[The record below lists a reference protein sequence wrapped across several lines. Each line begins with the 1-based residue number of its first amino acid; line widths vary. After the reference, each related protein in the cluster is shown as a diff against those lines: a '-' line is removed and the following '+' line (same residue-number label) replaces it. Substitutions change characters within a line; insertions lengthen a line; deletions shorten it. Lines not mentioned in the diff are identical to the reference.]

1 MAEFPD
7 VTLHYFDLRGRGQFI
22 RGLLSHHQ
30 VPFTDDRIK
39 LAKDNSNWP
48 QIRSDRNLSG
58 DFQKLPFLQWDDM
71 RLNEVLVILEFL
83 DSTLTDPDDFSD
95 IDWLRHRQLTS
106 SAFLDLLVAC
116 INLIWCDIFH
126 PETNIAAAT
135 GILRRR
141 MEMHLA
147 TLDQTLT
154 EWEWAAR
161 MADRPVMA
169 SDAVLWE
176 ALDVIRLTF
185 DEHVSFDDRGAL
197 SAFYDGCPGAP
208 AFKKLLSQKP
218 QTITGRPGE
227 PDALAIIHAS
237 LAEN

>member
-1 MAEFPD
+1 MDDFPD

-30 VPFTDDRIK
+30 VPFTDNLIK
-39 LAKDNSNWP
+39 LTKDNSNWP
-48 QIRSDRNLSG
+48 LIRTDRNVTG

-71 RLNEVLVILEFL
+71 RLNEALVITEFL
-83 DSTLTDPDDFSD
+83 DSTLNDPDDFTD
-95 IDWLRHRQLTS
+95 IEWLQHRQLTS
-106 SAFLDLLVAC
+106 SAFLDLLVSC

-135 GILRRR
+135 GILKRRV
-141 MEMHLA
+141 EMHLT

-154 EWEWAAR
+154 KWEWTR
-161 MADRPVMA
+161 KMADRQVMA

-185 DEHVSFDDRGAL
+185 DEHVSFDDLESL
-197 SAFYDGCPGAP
+197 SVFYDTCPGAT

-218 QTITGRPGE
+218 HTITGRPGE
-227 PDALAIIHAS
+227 PDALAIIHES
-237 LAEN
+237 LAED